1 MLGVGE
7 AAGMSALT
15 TPIVARTGVDD
26 MNKAQETSPPNST
39 PAGVGRGYL
48 WRIVLGAAVMYLVL
62 QGGLNLLTPRIDLT
76 LAAIVVAAAMMVV
89 AFLIE
94 RWSFGRDFP
103 HAFRALGLSRPR
115 GRAMVVSLTITAAM
129 AAFFPAFS
137 LATGVPIE
145 LRPDWLWV
153 LLGAIALNGI
163 AEETLFRGFVFGH
176 LRQAGQSFWRAGFT
190 SLLIFALV
198 HLYLFATNPALVATL
213 ALIVAIV
220 AAFPL
225 AFLYERAGNTIWAG
239 VVLHVGAHFF
249 RLVNIPEAQY
259 MTVALTWLVLQ
270 IGVPFLV
277 LLFANNLLKVRAPH
291 SRPIEVAG
299 ALPGRGAGR

>member
-1 MLGVGE
+1 MN
-7 AAGMSALT
+7 
-15 TPIVARTGVDD
+15 TP
-26 MNKAQETSPPNST
+26 AQATSPPSSA
-39 PAGVGRGYL
+39 PPEVGHGYL
-48 WRIVLGAAVMYLVL
+48 WRIVLGSAVMYLVL
-62 QGGLNLLTPRIDLT
+62 QGGLTLLTPRIDQT
-76 LAAIVVAAAMMVV
+76 LAAIVVASAMMVV
-89 AFLIE
+89 AFLVE
-94 RWSFGRDFP
+94 RWSFGRDIP
-103 HAFRALGLSRPR
+103 HAFRALGLSRPL
-115 GRAMVVSLTITAAM
+115 GRAMFVSLAITAAM
-129 AAFFPAFS
+129 AAFFPAYS
-137 LATGVPIE
+137 LVTGVPME

-176 LRQAGQSFWRAGFT
+176 LRQAGRSFWRAGFI

-198 HLYLFATNPALVATL
+198 HLYLFATNPPLVATL

-239 VVLHVGAHFF
+239 AVLHVGAHFF
-249 RLVNIPEAQY
+249 RLFEIAEAQY

-277 LLFANNLLKVRAPH
+277 LLFANNLLKVSEPTSPQIQA
-291 SRPIEVAG
+291 AG
-299 ALPGRGAGR
+299 ALPSGRAGK